1 MNVATAVLLELWWET
16 DMMEGSGMGD
26 IAGAPGDRKRPFL
39 ADIKAIRDRA
49 RQHMADGAVTAG
61 YGKNP
66 QEAFKVLNEAL
77 ATELICVLR
86 YKRHSF
92 MAAGIYAEPIA
103 REFATHATEEA
114 AHADAIARRI
124 VQLGGAPD
132 FSPDG
137 LSSRAHADYVEGQN
151 LKEMIEENLVAE
163 RIAIDTYREM
173 ARWFGEDDPT
183 TRRLLEGILE
193 QEEEHADELS
203 DLLHKNPL

>member
-1 MNVATAVLLELWWET
+1 MNVAIAVLLELWWET
-16 DMMEGSGMGD
+16 DMMEESTMGD
-26 IAGAPGDRKRPFL
+26 TAGASGGRNRPFL

-66 QEAFKVLNEAL
+66 QEAYKVLNEAL

-103 REFATHATEEA
+103 QEFATHANEEA

-137 LSSRAHADYVEGQN
+137 LSSRASRG
-151 LKEMIEENLVAE
+151 
-163 RIAIDTYREM
+163 
-173 ARWFGEDDPT
+173 G
-183 TRRLLEGILE
+183 
-193 QEEEHADELS
+193 
-203 DLLHKNPL
+203 

>member
-1 MNVATAVLLELWWET
+1 MKGNT
-16 DMMEGSGMGD
+16 MGD
-26 IAGAPGDRKRPFL
+26 STTGTTGTERKPFL

-49 RQHMADGAVTAG
+49 RQHMSDGAVTAG

-66 QEAFKVLNEAL
+66 EEAFKVLNEAL

-103 REFATHATEEA
+103 QEFATHASEEA

-132 FSPDG
+132 FSPEG
-137 LSSRAHADYVEGQN
+137 LSSRAHADYVEGGS

-193 QEEEHADELS
+193 QEEEHADELA
-203 DLLHKNPL
+203 DLLQNNPL

>member
-1 MNVATAVLLELWWET
+1 MT
-16 DMMEGSGMGD
+16 EGSMTNSPGTLLSG
-26 IAGAPGDRKRPFL
+26 GADKPFL
-39 ADIKAIRDRA
+39 ADMKAIRDRA
-49 RQHMADGAVTAG
+49 RQHMSDGAVTAG
-61 YGKNP
+61 YGKNTE
-66 QEAFKVLNEAL
+66 EAFKVLNAAL

-103 REFATHATEEA
+103 QEFAKHAAEES

-132 FSPDG
+132 FSPEG
-137 LSSRAHADYVEGQN
+137 LSTRAHADYVECDN

-163 RIAIDTYREM
+163 RIAIDSYREM

-193 QEEEHADELS
+193 QEEEHADELA
-203 DLLHKNPL
+203 DLLQKNPL

>member
-1 MNVATAVLLELWWET
+1 MTENTMGAATNP
-16 DMMEGSGMGD
+16 
-26 IAGAPGDRKRPFL
+26 APEPMDKPFL

-49 RQHMADGAVTAG
+49 RQHMVDGAVTAG

-66 QEAFKVLNEAL
+66 EEAFKVLNEAL
-77 ATELICVLR
+77 ATELVCVLR

-103 REFATHATEEA
+103 REFATHANEEA

-193 QEEEHADELS
+193 QEEEHADELA
-203 DLLHKNPL
+203 DLLQKNPL